1 MMMENYSIV
10 LTVYYKEKP
19 QFFRESILSLV
30 NQTRPTN
37 DLVIVCDGPLT
48 PELDSVIEEFTQK
61 YDFIN
66 VVRYPENHGSGYAAQ
81 QGLLA
86 AKNDIVGR
94 MDSDDISCP
103 DRFEKEVAKIEEGFD
118 FIGGAIAEFEE
129 DPNNCFSVKK
139 TPENIEEII
148 KYSKKRNPFCNVTTC
163 YRKSKV
169 LAVGGYIDQLY
180 LEDYTL
186 GIKMIQSGA
195 KCCNLQEVMVNVRSN
210 MDQMARRS
218 DKKLRK
224 WFKKLRKYMLKTKY
238 INWFQYV
245 WYSFQTDVFCLSP
258 NWLKRWFYKH
268 LLRKRK

>member
-1 MMMENYSIV
+1 MENYSIV

-19 QFFRESILSLV
+19 EFFRASLESLV
-30 NQTRPTN
+30 NQTRKTN

-48 PELDSVIEEFTQK
+48 PELDEVVDEYAKK
-61 YDFIN
+61 YDFVN
-66 VVRYPENHGSGYAAQ
+66 VVRYEENHGSGYAAQ

-86 AKNDIVGR
+86 AKNEIVGR
-94 MDSDDISCP
+94 MDSDDISVL
-103 DRFEKEVAKIEEGFD
+103 DRFEKEVAKIEEGYD

-129 DPNNCFSVKK
+129 DPSNVFSVKR
-139 TPENIEEII
+139 TPENHDEIVQ
-148 KYSKKRNPFCNVTTC
+148 YSKKRNPFCNVTTC

-169 LAVGGYIDQLY
+169 LEVGGYIDQLY

-186 GIKMIQSGA
+186 GIKIIQSGA
-195 KCCNLQEVMVNVRSN
+195 KVTNLQDVMVNVRSN
-210 MDQMARRS
+210 MSQMARRS
-218 DKKLRK
+218 DKKLRI

-238 INWFQYV
+238 ISRFQYI